1 MISLLYE
8 SIDDLAKLSGQYS
21 LCESIKECIN
31 VYLEGQDISLTD
43 ELDDELADED
53 YTDITKGKTS
63 GSNEQSLTEVP
74 VSGKTNPQVN
84 SKDKKIEEVKRR
96 YKERTG
102 KELPTRQ
109 AGESQVDYAK
119 RRYKERTGKE
129 LPTRQAG
136 ESQMD
141 YAKRRYKEKT
151 GKELPSKRPDESWAD
166 YAMRRKNAQR
176 K

>member
-1 MISLLYE
+1 MINSLYE

-43 ELDDELADED
+43 ELDDELADEE
-53 YTDITKGKTS
+53 YTDITKGKPQS
-63 GSNEQSLTEVP
+63 SNEQSLTEVP

-84 SKDKKIEEVKRR
+84 SKDKKIEEV
-96 YKERTG
+96 
-102 KELPTRQ
+102 
-109 AGESQVDYAK
+109 K

>member
-43 ELDDELADED
+43 ELDDELADEE
-53 YTDITKGKTS
+53 YTDITKGKQS
-63 GSNEQSLTEVP
+63 SSNEQSLTEVP
-74 VSGKTNPQVN
+74 VSGKKNPQVN
-84 SKDKKIEEVKRR
+84 DKDKKIEEV
-96 YKERTG
+96 
-102 KELPTRQ
+102 
-109 AGESQVDYAK
+109 K